1 LNDLQRLSDI
11 PVSSRNEVNISKKK
25 NKTKPRATI
34 NLRKIALALSNDI
47 QKGDWNF
54 EIAPEFLLIFSK
66 DLNVNVMDL
75 SIALEMN
82 KFLNFIV
89 IENALLIEYNAE
101 KGEFLRIKVTRFQ
114 KTFYLKILIK
124 LMLKLEIF

>member
-1 LNDLQRLSDI
+1 VL
-11 PVSSRNEVNISKKK
+11 
-25 NKTKPRATI
+25 
-34 NLRKIALALSNDI
+34 
-47 QKGDWNF
+47 
-54 EIAPEFLLIFSK
+54 
-66 DLNVNVMDL
+66 DL

-82 KFLNFIV
+82 KFLNFFV

-101 KGEFLRIKVTRFQ
+101 KGEFLRIKMTRFQ

>member
-11 PVSSRNEVNISKKK
+11 RVSSRNEVNISKEK
-25 NKTKPRATI
+25 NKTKTRATI
-34 NLRKIALALSNDI
+34 NLHRIAPHLSNDI
-47 QKGDWNF
+47 QKGDWDF
-54 EIAPEFLLIFSK
+54 ESAPEFLLIFNT
-66 DLNVNVMDL
+66 DLNVDVLDFG
-75 SIALEMN
+75 IALEMN
-82 KFLNFIV
+82 KFLNFFV

-101 KGEFLRIKVTRFQ
+101 KGEFLRIKITRFQ